1 MKHSL
6 FKCAIAA
13 TLLVCTNLTFAVE
26 KSTEAEAI
34 ALLQKA
40 QDYIKKNGIEK
51 SVIEFNRLDSPF
63 NTYSD
68 INKKGDLYLYSLD
81 SKGFQSVHGKN
92 PKIRGKVMLDM
103 RDIDGV
109 YLIQDFVKICFNS
122 KEKKGWTRYRWPNPI
137 TKEVEVKRGYVEKV
151 PGMDLCLGTGI
162 YK

>member
-1 MKHSL
+1 MDHVL
-6 FKCAIAA
+6 FKLAIAA
-13 TLLVCTNLTFAVE
+13 TFLACTNLSFAVE

-40 QDYIKKNGIEK
+40 QEYLKKNGLQK
-51 SVIEFNRLDSPF
+51 SIIEFNRLDSPF

-68 INKKGDLYLYSLD
+68 INKKGDLYLFSVD

-92 PKIRGKVMLDM
+92 PKIRGKVMVDM

-109 YLIQDFVKICFNS
+109 YLIQDFIKICFKT
-122 KEKKGWTRYRWPNPI
+122 KEGKGWTSYRWPNPV
-137 TKEVEVKRGYVEKV
+137 TKEVEAKRGYVEKI